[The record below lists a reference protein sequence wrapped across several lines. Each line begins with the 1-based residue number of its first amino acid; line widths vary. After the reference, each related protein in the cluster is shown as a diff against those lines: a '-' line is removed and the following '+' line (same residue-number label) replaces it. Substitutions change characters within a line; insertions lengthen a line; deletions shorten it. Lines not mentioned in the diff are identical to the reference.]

1 MLRNQRMLNFLT
13 GKTQHGRKLSH
24 TSDELSSGF
33 YSESTLFIPE
43 GTVKLD
49 ADNDQ
54 LHSKVLTEESEST
67 DYDADTETEYD
78 NEEENMNKKH
88 KRKRLNNRLNE
99 KLFVPMPYA
108 LDDAN
113 INTLERAANIIEQRL
128 KTKSKQEEEIYETE
142 DEVDETEYDII
153 CLKKFNFHKLSDN
166 ENFTVNSHN
175 YEQENRKN
183 VIGKFIAAF
192 FHFIFK

>member
-1 MLRNQRMLNFLT
+1 M
-13 GKTQHGRKLSH
+13 
-24 TSDELSSGF
+24 
-33 YSESTLFIPE
+33 
-43 GTVKLD
+43 
-49 ADNDQ
+49 
-54 LHSKVLTEESEST
+54 
-67 DYDADTETEYD
+67 
-78 NEEENMNKKH
+78 
-88 KRKRLNNRLNE
+88 
-99 KLFVPMPYA
+99 FVPVPYA

-153 CLKKFNFHKLSDN
+153 CLKKLNFHKVSDN

-183 VIGKFIAAF
+183 VIEKYIAAF

>member
-1 MLRNQRMLNFLT
+1 
-13 GKTQHGRKLSH
+13 
-24 TSDELSSGF
+24 
-33 YSESTLFIPE
+33 
-43 GTVKLD
+43 
-49 ADNDQ
+49 
-54 LHSKVLTEESEST
+54 
-67 DYDADTETEYD
+67 
-78 NEEENMNKKH
+78 
-88 KRKRLNNRLNE
+88 
-99 KLFVPMPYA
+99 MPYA

-183 VIGKFIAAF
+183 VIGKYIAAF